1 VLLSGV
7 CPYYLP
13 YLPCKIKMFEFQ
25 NMFNFFKELLEDSN
39 DIRRARFRRV
49 IPPELLVE
57 MSDMLNSIISKE
69 KIKSYQKRTGQIIKI

>member
-1 VLLSGV
+1 
-7 CPYYLP
+7 
-13 YLPCKIKMFEFQ
+13 MFEFQ